1 MPGHGTGSVG
11 GVASPTH
18 RPPPGDLPSG
28 PVDGPGRDAAGADP
42 APRRRRL
49 PGDLRKIQLLDVA
62 VELLAEGGP
71 DAVTM
76 EGVAARAGVS
86 KTLGYRYF
94 GNADELL
101 VAVHRREMA
110 EMGNRVRSAIAE
122 VHGFEPQVRASLAA
136 WLDLLAE
143 RGPVIASILA
153 VRPVSSPVDE
163 ASRSVHA
170 AVSEFYGGLAAEAYD
185 LSPRVATV
193 AASILLAGLEGLVD
207 CWISRRM
214 PRRELIDTYTTM
226 CVAAF
231 AALAAD
237 PPVIG
242 APNRAPRVQRARE
255 RPLDGPATRDGSPG
269 PGSLG

>member
-1 MPGHGTGSVG
+1 
-11 GVASPTH
+11 VASPTH
-18 RPPPGDLPSG
+18 RPPPDEPTDT
-28 PVDGPGRDAAGADP
+28 PADTAAGTP
-42 APRRRRL
+42 APARRRL
-49 PGDLRKIQLLDVA
+49 PGDLRKVQLLDVA
-62 VELLAEGGP
+62 VELLGEGGP

-94 GNADELL
+94 DNADQLL

-110 EMGNRVRSAIAE
+110 EMGHRVRSAIAG
-122 VHGFEPQVRASLAA
+122 VNGFEPQVRASLAA

-170 AVSEFYGGLAAEAYD
+170 AVSEFYGSLAAEAYD
-185 LSPRVATV
+185 ISPRVATV

-207 CWISRRM
+207 CWLSRRM

-226 CVAAF
+226 CIAAF
-231 AALAAD
+231 AALADD

-242 APNRAPRVQRARE
+242 APTGAARVHRVRVRPRDGAPRA
-255 RPLDGPATRDGSPG
+255 